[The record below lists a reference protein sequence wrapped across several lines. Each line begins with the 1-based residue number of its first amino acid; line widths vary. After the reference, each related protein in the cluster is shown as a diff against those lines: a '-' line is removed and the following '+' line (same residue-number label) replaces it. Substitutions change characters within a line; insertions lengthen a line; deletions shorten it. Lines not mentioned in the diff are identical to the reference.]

1 MKKIIGA
8 TKAWLPEYSRLS
20 PENLQGDKAVESL
33 AFCTAD
39 MRAAG
44 WTYVGEATITVDM
57 ILSHNEMVA
66 SKIETLKTQQA
77 KVRVEAQEKLNRLE
91 DMIQNLLAITYVDEI
106 KEST

>member
-8 TKAWLPEYSRLS
+8 TKAWLPEHSHLS
-20 PENLQGDKAVESL
+20 PEDMQGDKVVQEL

-39 MRAAG
+39 MRTSG

-57 ILSHNEMVA
+57 ILTPNELVA

-77 KVRVEAQEKLNRLE
+77 KVP
-91 DMIQNLLAITYVDEI
+91 ITPFW
-106 KEST
+106 T

>member
-8 TKAWLPEYSRLS
+8 TKAWLPEHSSHLS
-20 PENLQGDKAVESL
+20 PEDMHGDKVVQEL

-39 MRAAG
+39 MRTSG

-57 ILSHNEMVA
+57 VLSPSELIA

-91 DMIQNLLAITYVDEI
+91 DLIQNLLAITYVEG
-106 KEST
+106 S

>member
-8 TKAWLPEYSRLS
+8 TKAWLPEHSHLS
-20 PENLQGDKAVESL
+20 PEDMQGDKVVQEL

-39 MRAAG
+39 MRTSG

-57 ILSHNEMVA
+57 VLSPSELIA

-91 DMIQNLLAITYVDEI
+91 DMIQNLLAITYVE
-106 KEST
+106 EA

>member
-8 TKAWLPEYSRLS
+8 TKAWLPDYSSLR
-20 PENLQGDKAVESL
+20 PEDLHGDKVVREL

-39 MRAAG
+39 MRTSG

-57 ILSHNEMVA
+57 ILTPNELVA

-77 KVRVEAQEKLNRLE
+77 KVRVEAQEKLNKLE
-91 DMIQNLLAITYVDEI
+91 DMIQNLLAITYVV
-106 KEST
+106 ES

>member
-8 TKAWLPEYSRLS
+8 TKAWLPDHSHLS
-20 PENLQGDKAVESL
+20 PEDMQGDKAVESL

-39 MRAAG
+39 MRTSG
-44 WTYVGEATITVDM
+44 WTYVGEATITVDFM
-57 ILSHNEMVA
+57 LTTEQMVA

-91 DMIQNLLAITYVDEI
+91 DLIQNLLAITYVEG
-106 KEST
+106 S

>member
-8 TKAWLPEYSRLS
+8 TKAWLPDHSSLS
-20 PENLQGDKAVESL
+20 PGEVHGDKAIQQL

-39 MRAAG
+39 MKASG

-57 ILSHNEMVA
+57 ILSPSELIA

-77 KVRVEAQEKLNRLE
+77 KVRVEAQEKCNRLE
-91 DMIQNLLAITYVDEI
+91 DKIQNLLAITYVDEI

>member
-8 TKAWLPEYSRLS
+8 TKAWLPDHSPLS
-20 PENLQGDKAVESL
+20 PEEMQGDKAIQQL

-39 MRAAG
+39 MKTSG

-57 ILSHNEMVA
+57 ILSPSELIA
-66 SKIETLKTQQA
+66 SKIETLKSQQA
-77 KVRVEAQEKLNRLE
+77 KVRVEAQEKCNRLE
-91 DMIQNLLAITYVDEI
+91 DKIQNLLAITYVDEI

>member
-8 TKAWLPEYSRLS
+8 TKAWLPDHS
-20 PENLQGDKAVESL
+20 PLTPEEMQGDKAIQQL

-39 MRAAG
+39 MKTSG

-57 ILSHNEMVA
+57 ILTPNELVA

-91 DMIQNLLAITYVDEI
+91 DMIQNLLAITYVE
-106 KEST
+106 EA

>member
-20 PENLQGDKAVESL
+20 PEDMQGDKAVESL
-33 AFCTAD
+33 AFCSAD
-39 MRAAG
+39 MRTSG

-57 ILSHNEMVA
+57 LLTPNELVA

-91 DMIQNLLAITYVDEI
+91 DLIQNLLAITYVEG
-106 KEST
+106 S

>member
-20 PENLQGDKAVESL
+20 PADMQGDKAVESM
-33 AFCTAD
+33 AFCAAD
-39 MRAAG
+39 MRAGG

-57 ILSHNEMVA
+57 ILTPNELVA

-77 KVRVEAQEKLNRLE
+77 RVRVEAQEKLNRLE
-91 DMIQNLLAITYVDEI
+91 DMIQNLLAITYVE
-106 KEST
+106 EP

>member
-8 TKAWLPEYSRLS
+8 TKAWLPDHSHLS
-20 PENLQGDKAVESL
+20 PEDMHGDKAVQEL

-39 MRAAG
+39 MRASG

-57 ILSHNEMVA
+57 VLTPNELVA

-91 DMIQNLLAITYVDEI
+91 DMIQNLLAITYVEG
-106 KEST
+106 S